1 MALSNTRKHLINRLK
16 ALTENVGKME
26 ENFAMD
32 KMLDRMITKLEKKYG
47 SQQERK
53 AYRKALS
60 DKRAAA
66 LVPEPVLADPE
77 EEISEEE
84 ALAAQPLTDAELE
97 GEETTNG

>member
-32 KMLDRMITKLEKKYG
+32 KMLDRAITKLEKKYG

-77 EEISEEE
+77 EDISEEE
-84 ALAAQPLTDAELE
+84 ALAAQLLTDAELA
-97 GEETTNG
+97 GEEK